1 MEDSILHA
9 PSTPS
14 IKDGDW
20 ANHWDS
26 WEAWGEEIEGSIK
39 LLSTGIDSL
48 FSAMDSHNQNQADLR
63 NMMDSLNKKMEKTN
77 HPKI

>member
-1 MEDSILHA
+1 MEKVWEQ
-9 PSTPS
+9 
-14 IKDGDW
+14 IKQELQKQDDW

-48 FSAMDSHNQNQADLR
+48 FSAMDSHNQNQVDLR
-63 NMMDSLNKKMEKTN
+63 NMMDSLNKKME
-77 HPKI
+77 

>member
-1 MEDSILHA
+1 MEKVREQ
-9 PSTPS
+9 
-14 IKDGDW
+14 IKEELQKQDDW

-48 FSAMDSHNQNQADLR
+48 FSAMESHNR
-63 NMMDSLNKKMEKTN
+63 NCKLSQKSKEGVSQTN
-77 HPKI
+77 